1 MPMTAPPL
9 SLDGTAALLRSR
21 ISRHAWSGLLAAVA
35 TLVIAT
41 MLATFVSEG
50 AVTIEGLLRSQK
62 TNAALWF
69 MDLMPFLFLLL
80 SQYQG
85 TVISYQASAM
95 VLDETRELR
104 DRANV
109 LEFELSRD
117 HDASRAGPKLGLPN
131 RLGFCTQLERMI
143 GRRKVAGGSGAVL
156 ILNTSQYHELAQA
169 HGDDAAAEL
178 SRQIAKRLNTV
189 MGEDDLL
196 AHFGTDEFALMM
208 PQANSAEDAQR
219 LAQRIQLALDTP
231 LTIHRSPLSVR
242 ANIGIALFPQHGE
255 DAESL
260 LRHAETAKFAAQ
272 ADRRDFVVFA
282 PTVQS
287 ARAEQMRLS
296 ADLHAALYN
305 EGLGV
310 QFVPQQS
317 LQSGVPLRVRLAPFW
332 QHPRRGVLQE
342 TEILELP
349 DRPSLVHSLTLWQL
363 REAMAHFAPLQA
375 EHPQLGLVVRLASQA
390 MLQSGLVET
399 IGRLMSA
406 HDLPAELLTLELEES
421 GLLAS
426 SDQARVQ
433 LNVLRNE
440 GVNLSLINLGESG
453 TSTAALIEYPL
464 NEVTLSGQLL
474 DRARSDSRA
483 QALLDC
489 TVQLLKQLQVR
500 ICASGLHSD
509 AQIDQARQ
517 LQCRWAEG
525 LAVSGAMSVSDTAQW
540 LERLTAE

>member
-1 MPMTAPPL
+1 MSMTAPPL

-21 ISRHAWSGLLAAVA
+21 ITRHAWYGLLAAVG
-35 TLVIAT
+35 TLLIAT
-41 MLATFVSEG
+41 VLATFVSEG
-50 AVTIEGLLRSQK
+50 TVTLDGLLRSQK
-62 TNAALWF
+62 NNAALWF

-104 DRANV
+104 DRTHV

-117 HDASRAGPKLGLPN
+117 HDASRNGPKLGLPN
-131 RLGFCTQLERMI
+131 RHGLCTQLERMI
-143 GRRKVAGGSGAVL
+143 SRRKVAGGNGAVL

-169 HGDDAAAEL
+169 QGEDAAGEL

-189 MGEDDLL
+189 IGEDDLL
-196 AHFGTDEFALMM
+196 AHFGSDEFALMM

-242 ANIGIALFPQHGE
+242 ANIGITLFPQHGE
-255 DAESL
+255 DAETL

-282 PTVQS
+282 PTIQS

-296 ADLHAALYN
+296 ADLHSALYN

-310 QFVPQQS
+310 KFVPQAS
-317 LQSGVPLRVRLAPFW
+317 LNPAAPMRVRLSPYW
-332 QHPRRGVLQE
+332 QHPRRGLLQE
-342 TEILELP
+342 SEILELP

-375 EHPQLGLVVRLASQA
+375 EHPDLGLVVRLAGQA
-390 MLQSGLVET
+390 MLQSGLVEM

-406 HDLPAELLTLELEES
+406 HDLPANLLTLELEEA
-421 GLLAS
+421 GLLSNA
-426 SDQARVQ
+426 DQARVQ

-440 GVNLSLINLGESG
+440 GVNLSLVNLGESG
-453 TSTAALIEYPL
+453 TSTAALIEFPL

-474 DRARSDSRA
+474 DRARGDQRA
-483 QALLDC
+483 KWLLDS
-489 TVQLLKQLQVR
+489 TVSLLDQLQIRSCV
-500 ICASGLHSD
+500 CGLQTD
-509 AQIDQARQ
+509 TQVAEARQ
-517 LQCRWAEG
+517 LKCRWAEG
-525 LAVSGAMSVSDTAQW
+525 AAISGAMSVSDTAHW
-540 LERLTAE
+540 LDRLTTA